1 MRTRDKGLLNT
12 MRDRTVVSMVESR
25 VQSPIEES
33 MHLLL
38 RDERLEAASR
48 LIFQSSASTAA
59 ACRNPLVTI
68 ARNEKGMVDQ

>member
-12 MRDRTVVSMVESR
+12 MRDRTVLSMVE
-25 VQSPIEES
+25 SPIEES

-38 RDERLEAASR
+38 RDERLEAVSR

-59 ACRNPLVTI
+59 ACANPLVTI

>member
-12 MRDRTVVSMVESR
+12 MRDRTVVSMVE
-25 VQSPIEES
+25 SPIEES

-48 LIFQSSASTAA
+48 LIFQSSVSTAA
-59 ACRNPLVTI
+59 ACANPLVTI

>member
-12 MRDRTVVSMVESR
+12 MRDRTVVSMVE
-25 VQSPIEES
+25 SPIEES

-59 ACRNPLVTI
+59 ACANPLVTI

>member
-12 MRDRTVVSMVESR
+12 MRDPTVVSMVE
-25 VQSPIEES
+25 SPIEES

-59 ACRNPLVTI
+59 ACANPLVTI

>member
-1 MRTRDKGLLNT
+1 MRIRDKGLLNT
-12 MRDRTVVSMVESR
+12 MRDRTVVSMVE
-25 VQSPIEES
+25 SPIEES

-59 ACRNPLVTI
+59 ACANPLVTI